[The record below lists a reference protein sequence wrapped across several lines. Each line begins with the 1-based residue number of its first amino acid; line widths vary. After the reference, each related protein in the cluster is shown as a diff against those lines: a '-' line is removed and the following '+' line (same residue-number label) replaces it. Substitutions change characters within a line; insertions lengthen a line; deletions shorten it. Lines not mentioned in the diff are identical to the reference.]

1 MKRLLKL
8 ILIIILTILLA
19 FAITGCGSKKND
31 DESAKNE
38 NNMNAENKIEE
49 NGKSK
54 TYNIFSKVLSGENYV
69 MILQGKEDI
78 GEGEEDVT
86 MTVATKGENI
96 YMDVNATS
104 QHATIMYK
112 DGNTYII
119 SHDEKAYITTK
130 GKDEGTF
137 DEDITFITKDDL
149 KLIESQECKKGK
161 EAIDGTEYEYEE
173 FNIDEDNKTER
184 YYFLNNDLKYVKSI
198 DEDGEEELMK
208 IVKLSTEV
216 DEALFNIPAGYE
228 VLDIGNIE
236 E

>member
-1 MKRLLKL
+1 MKKSLKL
-8 ILIIILTILLA
+8 VLAIMLIISLA
-19 FAITGCGSKKND
+19 FAITGCGNNKNNE
-31 DESAKNE
+31 ESTKNE
-38 NNMNAENKIEE
+38 SNVNTENKIEE

-54 TYNIFSKVLSGENYV
+54 TYNALNKVLLSENYV
-69 MILQGKEDI
+69 MILQGKTDM
-78 GEGEEDVT
+78 GEGEEEVT
-86 MTVATKGENI
+86 MTVAAKGENI

-112 DGNTYII
+112 DGTTYII
-119 SHDEKAYITTK
+119 SHDEKAYIAMK

-137 DEDITFITKDDL
+137 DEDTTFITKDDL
-149 KLIESQECKKGK
+149 EAIESQECKKGK
-161 EAIDGTEYEYEE
+161 ETIDGTEYEYEE
-173 FNIDEDNKTER
+173 FNTDEDNTTER

-216 DEALFNIPAGYE
+216 DEALFNIPTGYE
-228 VLDIGNIE
+228 VLDMGDTE